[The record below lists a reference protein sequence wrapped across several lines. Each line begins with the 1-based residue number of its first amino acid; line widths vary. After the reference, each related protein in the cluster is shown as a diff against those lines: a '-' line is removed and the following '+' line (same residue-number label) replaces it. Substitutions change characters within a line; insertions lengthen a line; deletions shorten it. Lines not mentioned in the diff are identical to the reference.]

1 MSSSSPKT
9 ISPTGWPAD
18 TRVRQDARLR
28 RRIRM
33 AGFVL
38 LVERVVPALWP
49 AIGAVG
55 LYFAAALFG
64 LFTVIPWIVQS
75 LILAA
80 SITATVPAP
89 LSDAP
94 SPATQLSKCAPAMT

>member
-18 TRVRQDARLR
+18 ARVRQDARLR

-49 AIGAVG
+49 AIGVIG
-55 LYFAAALFG
+55 LYFASALFG
-64 LFTVIPWIVQS
+64 LFTVIPWTLQS
-75 LILAA
+75 LIWPPTIPMVGSLAKG
-80 SITATVPAP
+80 S
-89 LSDAP
+89 S
-94 SPATQLSKCAPAMT
+94 M